1 MVGDQRYPQAA
12 DVQAQEFVSA
22 LHAGGRVTRLG
33 VGAHAGSM
41 EFVQHL
47 PPPPL
52 AAFVTAACGYRVPAY
67 PSGLHRGL
75 PSSSM
80 TLVIELGGRLRTTG
94 LSTEISSQAVV
105 CGLHTRPA
113 LIDARAPMDGVQYAL
128 TPLGSRALL
137 GVPAGELHDRPVE
150 LAEVLGSAAVDV
162 VDRLHEA
169 RTWDERFAV
178 LDRALATHLEDS
190 VAPVPS
196 EVLETW
202 RLVMTGQGRLP
213 VSAIA
218 AQVGWSRRHLAER
231 FRWATG
237 LTPKQL
243 SRVARF
249 EAARALLTDPTGPS
263 LARTAALTGYADQSH
278 LDREW
283 RALAGCSPTTWMR
296 EELPFVQDDSPSSAA
311 DSGA

>member
-1 MVGDQRYPQAA
+1 
-12 DVQAQEFVSA
+12 
-22 LHAGGRVTRLG
+22 
-33 VGAHAGSM
+33 M

-52 AAFVTAACGYRVPAY
+52 AAFVTAACGYRMPAY
-67 PSGLHRGL
+67 PSGVHRGL

-94 LSTEISSQAVV
+94 LSTQIDAQAVV

-113 LIDARAPMDGVQYAL
+113 LIDARAPMDGVQYDLA
-128 TPLGSRALL
+128 PLGSRALL

-150 LAEVLGSAAVDV
+150 LAEVLGPAAAEV

-169 RTWDERFAV
+169 RTWAERFAV
-178 LDRALATHLEDS
+178 VDRALVDHLEDS
-190 VAPVPS
+190 VVPVPA
-196 EVLETW
+196 EVRQAW
-202 RLVMTGQGRLP
+202 RLILTGRGRVP
-213 VSAIA
+213 VSVVA

-231 FRWATG
+231 FRWTTG

-263 LARTAALTGYADQSH
+263 LAQTAALTGYADQSH

-283 RALAGCSPTTWMR
+283 RGFTGCSPTTWLR
-296 EELPFVQDDSPSSAA
+296 EELPFVQDDPPSCAA
-311 DSGA
+311 DWEA